1 MPTLDAIPDLGINV
15 GGILTSVTWLI
26 LIAIISIVTATITF
40 IIVWNLKFNRKVV
53 IFENLAGQG
62 YVPVG
67 KDRAMRVKIGED
79 GLEVLYLRKR
89 KVYKSSQGKKI
100 GKNTYW
106 FAIGSDGYWRNF
118 TLADMDKTLESMDVQ
133 FTDKD
138 MRAFHTGIRRGLK
151 ERYDKV
157 SFWEKYGGLIAYVSL
172 IAITGI
178 MMWLLFDKYIE
189 VSQAVS
195 GAVESA
201 GDVLEATKQI
211 LGAVDSVGSSG
222 GLVQ

>member
-1 MPTLDAIPDLGINV
+1 MPISDSIPDLGINV
-15 GGILTSVTWLI
+15 GGVLTSVTWLI
-26 LIAIISIVTATITF
+26 LIGIIAIVTATLTF
-40 IIVWNLKFNRKVV
+40 IVVWNLKFNRKIV

-118 TLADMDKTLESMDVQ
+118 TLADMDKTLEAMDVQ

-151 ERYDKV
+151 ERYDKAG
-157 SFWEKYGGLIAYVSL
+157 FWEKYGGLIAYVSL

-178 MMWLLFDKYIE
+178 MMWLLFDKYID
-189 VSQAVS
+189 VSNAVS
-195 GAVESA
+195 GAVASA
-201 GDVLEATKQI
+201 GEVLEATKQI
-211 LGAVDSVGSSG
+211 LGAIDSVGSTGS
-222 GLVQ
+222 LVQ

>member
-1 MPTLDAIPDLGINV
+1 MPISDQIPDLGINV
-15 GGILTSVTWLI
+15 GGVVSGVTWLI
-26 LIAIISIVTATITF
+26 LIGIIAVVVATTTF
-40 IIVWNLKFNRKVV
+40 VVVWNLKFNRKII

-106 FAIGSDGYWRNF
+106 FAVGSDGYWRNF
-118 TLADMDKTLESMDVQ
+118 TLADMDNNLKEMDVE

-157 SFWEKYGGLIAYVSL
+157 GFWEKYGGLVAYVAL

-195 GAVESA
+195 GAVQSA
-201 GDVLEATKQI
+201 GEVLDATKQI
-211 LGAVDSVGSSG
+211 LGAVDSVGTSG

>member
-1 MPTLDAIPDLGINV
+1 MPISDNIPDLGINLSSV
-15 GGILTSVTWLI
+15 VSGVTWLI
-26 LIAIISIVTATITF
+26 IISLVAIATGVVTF
-40 IIVWNLKFNRKVV
+40 VIVWNLKFNRKIV

-79 GLEVLYLRKR
+79 GLEVLFLRKR

-106 FAIGSDGYWRNF
+106 FAVGSDGYWRNF
-118 TLADMDKTLESMDVQ
+118 TLADMDKTLEAMNVK

-157 SFWEKYGGLIAYVSL
+157 SFWQKYGGLVAYVAL

-189 VSQAVS
+189 IS
-195 GAVESA
+195 GAVAGAVDSA
-201 GDVLEATKQI
+201 GEVLEATKQI
-211 LGAVDSVGSSG
+211 LGAVDNIGSSG
-222 GLVQ
+222 SLVQ